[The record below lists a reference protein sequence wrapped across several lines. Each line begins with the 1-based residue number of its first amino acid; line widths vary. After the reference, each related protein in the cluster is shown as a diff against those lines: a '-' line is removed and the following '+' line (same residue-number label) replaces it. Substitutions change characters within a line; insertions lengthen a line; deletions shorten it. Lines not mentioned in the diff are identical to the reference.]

1 MGHRNKTDPFGA
13 GHPAES
19 VSMKV
24 VKRVATA
31 SDREA
36 SQLPPLYDT
45 IDPGALDALVNSATA
60 GPSSLALRFEYEGY
74 LITVDGSESVSV
86 ERRTE

>member
-1 MGHRNKTDPFGA
+1 MAHRNETDPFEA

-19 VSMKV
+19 VSTKV

-36 SQLPPLYDT
+36 SQLPPLYAT
-45 IDPGALDALVNSATA
+45 IDPGALDALIDSAAA
-60 GPSSLALRFEYEGY
+60 GPSSLVLRFEYEGY
-74 LITVDGSESVSV
+74 LITVDDSESVSV